1 MSEREGT
8 DLQNIFA
15 YDFFDTIV
23 HRDCHPELILYTWAK
38 NLSHYLNYCISS
50 SDLYFLRKNIERT
63 EKKQNE
69 DISYEYL
76 LKKIYTNL
84 KCCSTYEDFEQYAK
98 SQEIQIELKHI
109 YVDKKCLAEIIE
121 NHGKGIKNI
130 IISDFYAD
138 SNYISTILHH
148 LGIKKYFSNIY
159 VSSECGCRKSTS
171 NLYKYVLKDLRIT
184 PEQLRMSG
192 DNKRSDVDIPGQLNI
207 SSFWRSYN
215 DENCIVDIKKLYSM
229 VKKITFNKSKCL
241 SGYSYEILFFI
252 SKLYYELKKKQVKK
266 VYFCSREGQLMK
278 KLFDYYQEKFLVNDQ
293 IETKYL
299 YVSRKSTFLPSLKD
313 FSDEAFIYIFRQF
326 KELKLNDFLTCL
338 GWNEAE
344 IQKLCGRTNLKSE
357 DIIQISDN
365 NHPYSTLKHNKEFLE
380 SYDYKRTEQR
390 RFFLKYLEQLGVSME
405 QDSITLVDVGWK
417 GTIQDCI
424 RSIIPDIISIK
435 GYYLGIRSNEFQC
448 SDLENKEGV
457 LFTDYPFPCKNY
469 KLLERGYMFYER
481 IFAADHGPVIGY
493 RMGENQFVEPIIN
506 NAEPEL
512 RLYNYI
518 KEFQTNIVDT
528 FKLLLKEYEMLP
540 YEPYENYNTMI
551 KCSLWKQCVYF
562 PLVWEVEKTAR
573 SLSRENFGN
582 VSKNEVVRHEKI
594 GVEQLKRISYGYVDY
609 TYRLI
614 DKYNLGFLKPI
625 AWVYCRAIY
634 TIKRIRLER

>member
-1 MSEREGT
+1 M
-8 DLQNIFA
+8 QNIFA

-63 EKKQNE
+63 EKKHNE

-84 KCCSTYEDFEQYAK
+84 KCCSTYEDFEKYAK
-98 SQEIQIELKHI
+98 SQEIQIELEHI
-109 YVDKKCLAEIIE
+109 YVDKKCLAEITE
-121 NHGKGIKNI
+121 NYEKGIKNI

-138 SNYISTILHH
+138 SNYISAILRY
-148 LGIKKYFSNIY
+148 LGIEKYFSNIY

-192 DNKRSDVDIPGQLNI
+192 DNKRSDVDIPCQLNI

-215 DENCIVDIKKLYSM
+215 DENRIVDIKKLYSM
-229 VKKITFNKSKCL
+229 VKKIIFNNSKCL

-266 VYFCSREGQLMK
+266 IYFCSREGQLMK
-278 KLFDYYQEKFLVNDQ
+278 KLFDYYQEKFLVEDQ

-299 YVSRKSTFLPSLKD
+299 YVSRKSTFVPSLKD

-344 IQKLCGRTNLKSE
+344 IRELCGRTNLKPE

-365 NHPYSTLKHNKEFLE
+365 NHSYCTLKHDKNFLE
-380 SYDYKRTEQR
+380 FYDYKRTEQKQL
-390 RFFLKYLEQLGVSME
+390 FLKYLEQLGVSME
-405 QDSITLVDVGWK
+405 QNSITLVDVGWK

-424 RSIIPDIISIK
+424 RSIVPDTISIN

-457 LFTDYPFPCKNY
+457 LFTDYPSRCKNY

-493 RMGENQFVEPIIN
+493 KKGETQFVEPIIN
-506 NAEPEL
+506 NIEPEL

-528 FKLLLKEYEMLP
+528 FKLLLREYEKLP
-540 YEPYENYNTMI
+540 YEPYENYDTMI

-562 PLVWEVEKTAR
+562 PLVWKIEKTAR
-573 SLSRENFGN
+573 SLSYENFGD
-582 VSKNEVVRHEKI
+582 VSKNKIVHHEKVGI
-594 GVEQLKRISYGYVDY
+594 EQLKKIGYGYVDY
-609 TYRLI
+609 TYRII
-614 DKYNLGFLKPI
+614 DKYNLRFLKPI
-625 AWVYCRAIY
+625 AWVYCRVIY
-634 TIKRIRLER
+634 IIKRIGLER